1 MKDKIKESSLKRL
14 FRFVIAHWP
23 YLVLS
28 TIAAFFFVIFNSASI
43 WITATMIN
51 NILVDFNDMIIE
63 NQRLLSLNDLSMN
76 DRLKLFSN
84 NLLLKETAIK
94 TVSSVCI
101 ALIVVFSA
109 KNISLYIKN
118 ITLSIVQYRLIRD
131 LRNKLYSH
139 LHYLSLSYFNKN
151 KSGELTAVL
160 VNDIDNMRSSLSI
173 MFQKLFVEP
182 INILILMSLLFI
194 VSSKL
199 ALIALLII
207 PVSGFII
214 FGISHSIRRRSRRS
228 QAQLAG
234 MTSMIAETISSMR
247 IVKAFATK
255 SFEINRFAKETQ
267 KYYRLMIRRDRLR
280 FVSSPVSETF
290 GASIA
295 ALLLYVGARD
305 VLVVESINSEDFLRF
320 ILLLFSLF
328 QPLRSLT
335 NVINELQ
342 NGLASADRVFNIMDI
357 ESDIKDSKNAVKI
370 NDLKEKLMF
379 KNVSFSYSNKSENV
393 LNDIN
398 FSINKGEIIAL
409 VGPSGAGKSTLVDLI
424 PRFYDTLNGAILIDN
439 QNIKEIEINSLRSLM
454 GIVTQET
461 LLFDDTVKANISYG
475 SDNIPDSEV
484 IDAAKAANAH
494 EFILKLPDAYD
505 TIIGERGVSLSGGQK
520 QRIAIARAIVKN
532 PPILILDEA
541 TSSLD
546 SESESNVQEA
556 IESLMNK
563 RTVIVIAHRLSTVKN
578 ANKILVLDRGKIVQ
592 KGNHEDLIN
601 DEGIYKQLHKMQFR
615 T

>member
-1 MKDKIKESSLKRL
+1 MQESSLKRL
-14 FRFVIAHWP
+14 FKFVLVHWP
-23 YLVLS
+23 FLLLS
-28 TIAAFFFVIFNSASI
+28 TCAAFFFVVFNSASI

-51 NILVDFNDMIIE
+51 NILIDFNEMLIE
-63 NQRLLSLNDLSMN
+63 NQKLLSLNELTMN

-84 NLLLKETAIK
+84 SLLLKDTAIS
-94 TVSSVCI
+94 TVSSVCV

-109 KNISLYIKN
+109 KNIFLYIKN
-118 ITLSIVQYRLIRD
+118 ITLSVVQYKLIRD

-139 LHYLSLSYFNKN
+139 FHYLSLSYFNKN

-160 VNDIDNMRSSLSI
+160 VNDIDNMRNSLSI

-182 INILILMSLLFI
+182 INIIILMSLLFI

-199 ALIALLII
+199 AFIALLII
-207 PVSGFII
+207 PISGVII
-214 FGISHSIRRRSRRS
+214 FGISHSIRRRSKRS

-234 MTSMIAETISSMR
+234 MTSMIAETIGSMR

-255 SFEINRFAKETQ
+255 GFEINRFAKETQ
-267 KYYRLMIRRDRLR
+267 KYYKLMLRRDRLR

-290 GASIA
+290 GATIA
-295 ALLLYVGARD
+295 ALLLWVGARD
-305 VLVVESINSEDFLRF
+305 VLVVQSISSEDFLRF

-328 QPLRSLT
+328 QPLKNLT
-335 NVINELQ
+335 NVVNELQ
-342 NGLASADRVFNIMDI
+342 NGLASADRVFAIMDI
-357 ESDIKDSKNAVKI
+357 KSDIQDSADARNVKDLNSNI
-370 NDLKEKLMF
+370 SFN
-379 KNVSFSYSNKSENV
+379 NVSFSYGKEHEKV
-393 LNDIN
+393 LDKISFNID
-398 FSINKGEIIAL
+398 KGEIIAL

-424 PRFYDTLNGAILIDN
+424 PRFYDTLGGSITIDGTD
-439 QNIKEIEINSLRSLM
+439 IREIQIGSLRSMM

-461 LLFDDTVKANISYG
+461 FLFDDSIKANIAYG
-475 SDNIPDSEV
+475 VNNLSDKEIEE
-484 IDAAKAANAH
+484 AAKAANAH
-494 EFILKLPDAYD
+494 DFIAKLADGYD

-546 SESESNVQEA
+546 SESEKHVQSA
-556 IESLMNK
+556 IENLMNH
-563 RTVIVIAHRLSTVKN
+563 RTVFVIAHRLSTVHN
-578 ANKILVLDRGKIVQ
+578 ASKILVLDKGKIVQ
-592 KGNHEDLIN
+592 EGKHEELVNTDGL
-601 DEGIYKQLHKMQFR
+601 YKQLHKMQFQ

>member
-1 MKDKIKESSLKRL
+1 MKESSLKRL
-14 FRFVIAHWP
+14 FRFVLAHWP
-23 YLVLS
+23 FLFLS
-28 TIAAFFFVIFNSASI
+28 TLAAFFFVIFNSASI
-43 WITATMIN
+43 LITATMIN
-51 NILVDFNDMIIE
+51 NILIDFNEMLVE
-63 NQRLLSLNDLSMN
+63 NQRLSSLSELTMN

-84 NLLLKETAIK
+84 SLLLKDTAIS
-94 TVSSVCI
+94 TVSAVCV

-139 LHYLSLSYFNKN
+139 FHYLSLSYFNKN

-160 VNDIDNMRSSLSI
+160 VNDIDNMRNSLSI

-182 INILILMSLLFI
+182 INIIILMSLLFI
-194 VSSKL
+194 VSTKL

-207 PVSGFII
+207 PVSGIII
-214 FGISHSIRRRSRRS
+214 FGISHSIRRRSARS

-234 MTSMIAETISSMR
+234 MTSMIAETIGSMR

-255 SFEINRFAKETQ
+255 GFEINRFAKETQ
-267 KYYRLMIRRDRLR
+267 KYYKLMLRRDRLR

-290 GASIA
+290 GATIA
-295 ALLLYVGARD
+295 ALLLWVGARD
-305 VLVVESINSEDFLRF
+305 VLVIESISSEDFLRF

-328 QPLRSLT
+328 QPLKNLT
-335 NVINELQ
+335 NVVNELQ
-342 NGLASADRVFNIMDI
+342 NGLASADRVFAIMDI
-357 ESDIKDSKNAVKI
+357 KSDIQDVDHATEV
-370 NDLKEKLMF
+370 NDLKNSLSF
-379 KNVSFSYSNKSENV
+379 NNVSFSYGDEKDKV
-393 LNDIN
+393 LNNIN
-398 FSINKGEIIAL
+398 FQIKKGEILAL

-424 PRFYDTLNGAILIDN
+424 PRFYDTLSGSIKIDGKD
-439 QNIKEIEINSLRSLM
+439 IKELKINSLRSLM

-461 LLFDDTVKANISYG
+461 FLFDDSVKANIAYG
-475 SDNIPDSEV
+475 VENISDDKIK
-484 IDAAKAANAH
+484 DAAIAANAH
-494 EFILKLPDAYD
+494 EFIKELPDGYN

-546 SESESNVQEA
+546 SESEKHVQSA
-556 IESLMNK
+556 IENLMSE
-563 RTVIVIAHRLSTVKN
+563 RTVFVIAHRLSTVHN
-578 ANKILVLDRGKIVQ
+578 ANKILVLENGQIVQ
-592 KGNHEDLIN
+592 EGKH
-601 DEGIYKQLHKMQFR
+601 DELVNIDGLYKQLHKMQFR

>member
-1 MKDKIKESSLKRL
+1 MKESSLKRL
-14 FRFVIAHWP
+14 FNFVLAHWP
-23 YLVLS
+23 FLLLS
-28 TIAAFFFVIFNSASI
+28 TIAAFFFVVFNSASI

-51 NILVDFNDMIIE
+51 NILIDFNEMIIE
-63 NQRLLSLNDLSMN
+63 NERLKSLNDLTMN

-84 NLLLKETAIK
+84 GLLLKDTAIN
-94 TVSSVCI
+94 TVSSVCV

-139 LHYLSLSYFNKN
+139 FHYLSLSYFNKN

-160 VNDIDNMRSSLSI
+160 VNDIDNMRNSLSI

-194 VSSKL
+194 VSPKL
-199 ALIALLII
+199 ASIALLII
-207 PVSGFII
+207 PISSVII
-214 FGISHSIRRRSRRS
+214 FGISHSIRRRSKRS

-234 MTSMIAETISSMR
+234 MTSMIAETIGSMR

-255 SFEINRFAKETQ
+255 SFEIKRFARETQ
-267 KYYRLMIRRDRLR
+267 KYYQLMLRRDRLR

-290 GASIA
+290 GATIA
-295 ALLLYVGARD
+295 ALLLWVGARD
-305 VLVVESINSEDFLRF
+305 VLVTQSISSEDFLRF

-328 QPLRSLT
+328 QPLKNLT
-335 NVINELQ
+335 NVVNELQ
-342 NGLASADRVFNIMDI
+342 NGLASADRVFAIMDI
-357 ESDIKDSKNAVKI
+357 DSDIKDTNNAVEI
-370 NDLKEKLMF
+370 VDLKESLSF
-379 KNVSFSYSNKSENV
+379 NQVSFSYGEKNDKV
-393 LNDIN
+393 LNNIN
-398 FSINKGEIIAL
+398 FKINKGEIIAL

-424 PRFYDTLNGAILIDN
+424 PRFYDTLDGSIKIDN
-439 QNIKEIEINSLRSLM
+439 KNIKELKISSLRSLM

-461 LLFDDTVKANISYG
+461 FLFDDSVKANIAYG
-475 SDNIPDSEV
+475 LENISDNQIQE
-484 IDAAKAANAH
+484 AAKAANADN
-494 EFILKLPDAYD
+494 FIKELPDGYN

-546 SESESNVQEA
+546 SESEKHVQSA
-556 IESLMNK
+556 IENLMNK
-563 RTVIVIAHRLSTVKN
+563 RTVIVIAHRLSTVHN
-578 ANKILVLDRGKIVQ
+578 ADKILVLEKGQIVQ
-592 KGNHEDLIN
+592 EGKHEDLVN
-601 DEGIYKQLHKMQFR
+601 SEGLYKQLHKMQFR

>member
-1 MKDKIKESSLKRL
+1 MKESSLKRL
-14 FRFVIAHWP
+14 FKFVLAHWP
-23 YLVLS
+23 FLLLS
-28 TIAAFFFVIFNSASI
+28 TLAAFLFVIFNSASI

-51 NILVDFNDMIIE
+51 NILIDFNEMLVE
-63 NQRLLSLNDLSMN
+63 NQRLSSLSELTMN

-84 NLLLKETAIK
+84 SLLLKDTAIS
-94 TVSSVCI
+94 TVSAVCV
-101 ALIVVFSA
+101 ALIAVFSA

-139 LHYLSLSYFNKN
+139 FHYLSLSYFNKN

-160 VNDIDNMRSSLSI
+160 VNDIDNMRNSLSI

-182 INILILMSLLFI
+182 INIIILMSLLFI
-194 VSSKL
+194 VSTKL

-207 PVSGFII
+207 PVSGIII
-214 FGISHSIRRRSRRS
+214 FGISHSIRRRSARS

-234 MTSMIAETISSMR
+234 MTSMIAETIGSMR

-255 SFEINRFAKETQ
+255 AFEINRFAKETQ
-267 KYYRLMIRRDRLR
+267 KYYKLMLRRDRLR

-290 GASIA
+290 GATIA
-295 ALLLYVGARD
+295 ALLLWVGARD
-305 VLVVESINSEDFLRF
+305 VLVIESISSEDFLRF

-328 QPLRSLT
+328 QPLKNLT
-335 NVINELQ
+335 NVVNELQ
-342 NGLASADRVFNIMDI
+342 NGLASADRVFAIMDI
-357 ESDIKDSKNAVKI
+357 KSDIQDVDNAVEV
-370 NDLKEKLMF
+370 NDLKNTLSF
-379 KNVSFSYSNKSENV
+379 DNVSFSYGDEKDKV
-393 LNDIN
+393 LNNIN
-398 FSINKGEIIAL
+398 FQINKGEILAL

-424 PRFYDTLNGAILIDN
+424 PRFYDTLSGSIKIDGKD
-439 QNIKEIEINSLRSLM
+439 IKELKINSLRSLM

-461 LLFDDTVKANISYG
+461 FLFDDSVKANIAYG
-475 SDNIPDSEV
+475 VENISDDKIK
-484 IDAAKAANAH
+484 DAAIAANAH
-494 EFILKLPDAYD
+494 EFIKELPDGYN

-546 SESESNVQEA
+546 SESEKHVQSA
-556 IESLMNK
+556 IENLMSE
-563 RTVIVIAHRLSTVKN
+563 RTVFVIAHRLSTVHN
-578 ANKILVLDRGKIVQ
+578 ANKILVLENGQIVQ
-592 KGNHEDLIN
+592 EGKH
-601 DEGIYKQLHKMQFR
+601 DELVNIDGLYKQLHKMQFR

>member
-1 MKDKIKESSLKRL
+1 MKESSLKRL
-14 FRFVIAHWP
+14 FKFVLAHWP
-23 YLVLS
+23 FLLLS
-28 TIAAFFFVIFNSASI
+28 TLAAFFFVIFNSASI

-51 NILVDFNDMIIE
+51 NILIDFNEMLVE
-63 NQRLLSLNDLSMN
+63 NQRLLSLSELTMN

-84 NLLLKETAIK
+84 SLLLKDTAIS
-94 TVSSVCI
+94 TVSSVCV

-118 ITLSIVQYRLIRD
+118 VTLSIVQYRLIRD

-139 LHYLSLSYFNKN
+139 FHYLSLSYFNKN

-160 VNDIDNMRSSLSI
+160 VNDIDNMRNSLSI

-182 INILILMSLLFI
+182 INIIILMSLLFI
-194 VSSKL
+194 VSTKL

-207 PVSGFII
+207 PVSGIII
-214 FGISHSIRRRSRRS
+214 FGISHSIRRRSARS

-234 MTSMIAETISSMR
+234 MTSMIAETIGSMR

-255 SFEINRFAKETQ
+255 GFEINRFAKETQ
-267 KYYRLMIRRDRLR
+267 KYYKLMLRRDRLR

-290 GASIA
+290 GATIA
-295 ALLLYVGARD
+295 ALLLWVGARD
-305 VLVVESINSEDFLRF
+305 VLVIESISSEDFLRF

-328 QPLRSLT
+328 QPLKNLT
-335 NVINELQ
+335 NVVNELQ
-342 NGLASADRVFNIMDI
+342 NGLASADRVFSIMDI
-357 ESDIKDSKNAVKI
+357 KSDIQDMDNAAEV
-370 NDLKEKLMF
+370 NDLNKSLSF
-379 KNVSFSYSNKSENV
+379 NDVSFSYGDEKDKVLSN
-393 LNDIN
+393 IN
-398 FSINKGEIIAL
+398 FQINKGEILAL

-424 PRFYDTLNGAILIDN
+424 PRFYDTLGGSIKIDGKD
-439 QNIKEIEINSLRSLM
+439 IKELKINSLRSLM

-461 LLFDDTVKANISYG
+461 FLFDDSVKANIAYG
-475 SDNIPDSEV
+475 VENISDDKIK
-484 IDAAKAANAH
+484 DAAIAANAH
-494 EFILKLPDAYD
+494 EFIKDLPDGYN

-546 SESESNVQEA
+546 SESEKHVQSA
-556 IESLMNK
+556 IENLMSE
-563 RTVIVIAHRLSTVKN
+563 RTVFVIAHRLSTVHN
-578 ANKILVLDRGKIVQ
+578 ANKILVLENGKIVQ
-592 KGNHEDLIN
+592 EGKH
-601 DEGIYKQLHKMQFR
+601 DELVNIDGLYKQLHKMQFR

>member
-1 MKDKIKESSLKRL
+1 MKESSLKRL
-14 FRFVIAHWP
+14 FRFVLAHWP
-23 YLVLS
+23 FLLLS
-28 TIAAFFFVIFNSASI
+28 TLAAFFFVIFNSASI

-51 NILVDFNDMIIE
+51 NILIDFNEMLVE
-63 NQRLLSLNDLSMN
+63 NQRLASLSELTMN

-84 NLLLKETAIK
+84 SLLLKDTAIS
-94 TVSSVCI
+94 TVSAVCV

-139 LHYLSLSYFNKN
+139 FHYLSLSYFNKN

-160 VNDIDNMRSSLSI
+160 VNDIDNMRNSLSI

-182 INILILMSLLFI
+182 INIIILMSLLFI
-194 VSSKL
+194 VSTKL

-207 PVSGFII
+207 PVSGIII
-214 FGISHSIRRRSRRS
+214 FGISHSIRRRSARS

-234 MTSMIAETISSMR
+234 MTSMIAETIGSMR

-255 SFEINRFAKETQ
+255 GFEINRFAKETQ
-267 KYYRLMIRRDRLR
+267 KYYKLMLRRDRLR

-290 GASIA
+290 GATIA
-295 ALLLYVGARD
+295 ALLFWVGARD
-305 VLVVESINSEDFLRF
+305 VLVIESISSEDFLRF

-328 QPLRSLT
+328 QPLKNLT
-335 NVINELQ
+335 NVVNELQ
-342 NGLASADRVFNIMDI
+342 NGLASADRVFAIMDI
-357 ESDIKDSKNAVKI
+357 KSDIQDVDNAVEV
-370 NDLKEKLMF
+370 NDLKNTLSF
-379 KNVSFSYSNKSENV
+379 DNVSFSYGDEKDKV
-393 LNDIN
+393 LNNIN
-398 FSINKGEIIAL
+398 FQINKGEILAL

-424 PRFYDTLNGAILIDN
+424 PRFYDTLSGSIKIDGKD
-439 QNIKEIEINSLRSLM
+439 IKELKINSLRSLM

-461 LLFDDTVKANISYG
+461 FLFDDSVKANIAYG
-475 SDNIPDSEV
+475 VENISDDEIK
-484 IDAAKAANAH
+484 DAAIAANAH
-494 EFILKLPDAYD
+494 EFIKELPDGYN

-546 SESESNVQEA
+546 SESEKHVQSA
-556 IESLMNK
+556 IENLMSE
-563 RTVIVIAHRLSTVKN
+563 RTVFVIAHRLSTVHN
-578 ANKILVLDRGKIVQ
+578 ANKILVLENGQIVQ
-592 KGNHEDLIN
+592 EGKH
-601 DEGIYKQLHKMQFR
+601 DELVNIDGLYKQLHKMQFR

>member
-1 MKDKIKESSLKRL
+1 MKESSLKRL
-14 FRFVIAHWP
+14 FRFVLAHWP
-23 YLVLS
+23 FLLLS
-28 TIAAFFFVIFNSASI
+28 TLAAFFFVIFNSASI

-51 NILVDFNDMIIE
+51 NILIDFNEMLVE
-63 NQRLLSLNDLSMN
+63 NQRLVSLSELTMN

-84 NLLLKETAIK
+84 SLLLRDTAIS
-94 TVSSVCI
+94 TVSAVCV

-139 LHYLSLSYFNKN
+139 FHYLSLSYFNKN

-160 VNDIDNMRSSLSI
+160 VNDIDNMRNSLSI

-182 INILILMSLLFI
+182 INIIILMSLLFI
-194 VSSKL
+194 VSTKL

-207 PVSGFII
+207 PVSGIII
-214 FGISHSIRRRSRRS
+214 FGISHSIRRRSARS

-234 MTSMIAETISSMR
+234 MTSMIAETIGSMR

-255 SFEINRFAKETQ
+255 GFEINRFAKETQ
-267 KYYRLMIRRDRLR
+267 KYYKLMIRRDRLR

-290 GASIA
+290 GATIA
-295 ALLLYVGARD
+295 ALLLWVGARD
-305 VLVVESINSEDFLRF
+305 VLVIESISSEDFLRF

-328 QPLRSLT
+328 QPLKNLT
-335 NVINELQ
+335 NVVNELQ
-342 NGLASADRVFNIMDI
+342 NGLASADRVFAIMDI
-357 ESDIKDSKNAVKI
+357 KSDIQDVDNAIKVKDLNSSLSF
-370 NDLKEKLMF
+370 ND
-379 KNVSFSYSNKSENV
+379 VSFAYGNKDEKV
-393 LNDIN
+393 LNNIN
-398 FSINKGEIIAL
+398 FKINKGEIFAL

-424 PRFYDTLNGAILIDN
+424 PRFYDTLSGSIKIDGKD
-439 QNIKEIEINSLRSLM
+439 IKDLELKSLRSLM

-461 LLFDDTVKANISYG
+461 FLFDDTVKANISYG
-475 SDNIPDSEV
+475 VENISDDEIK
-484 IDAAKAANAH
+484 DASKAANAH
-494 EFILKLPDAYD
+494 EFIKKLPDGYN

-546 SESESNVQEA
+546 SESEKHVQSA
-556 IESLMNK
+556 IENLMSE
-563 RTVIVIAHRLSTVKN
+563 RTVFVIAHRLSTVHN
-578 ANKILVLDRGKIVQ
+578 ANKILVLENGQIVQ
-592 KGNHEDLIN
+592 EGKHDDLIN
-601 DEGIYKQLHKMQFR
+601 VDGLYKQLHKMQFQ

>member
-1 MKDKIKESSLKRL
+1 MKESSLKRL
-14 FRFVIAHWP
+14 FKFVLAHWP
-23 YLVLS
+23 FLLLS
-28 TIAAFFFVIFNSASI
+28 TLAAFFFVIFNSASI

-51 NILVDFNDMIIE
+51 NILIDFNEMLVE
-63 NQRLLSLNDLSMN
+63 NQRLASLSELTMN

-84 NLLLKETAIK
+84 SLLLKDTAIS
-94 TVSSVCI
+94 TVSAVCV

-139 LHYLSLSYFNKN
+139 FHYLSLSYFNKN

-160 VNDIDNMRSSLSI
+160 VNDIDNMRNSLSI

-182 INILILMSLLFI
+182 INIIILMSLLFI
-194 VSSKL
+194 VSTKL

-207 PVSGFII
+207 PVSGIII
-214 FGISHSIRRRSRRS
+214 FGISHSIRRRSARS

-234 MTSMIAETISSMR
+234 MTSIIAETIGSMR

-255 SFEINRFAKETQ
+255 GFEINRFAKETQ
-267 KYYRLMIRRDRLR
+267 KYYKLMIRRDRLR

-290 GASIA
+290 GATIA
-295 ALLLYVGARD
+295 ALLLWVGARD
-305 VLVVESINSEDFLRF
+305 VLVIESISSEDFLRF

-328 QPLRSLT
+328 QPLKNLT
-335 NVINELQ
+335 NVVNELQ
-342 NGLASADRVFNIMDI
+342 NGLASADRVFAIMDI
-357 ESDIKDSKNAVKI
+357 KSDIQDVDNAVKVK
-370 NDLKEKLMF
+370 DLNSSLSF
-379 KNVSFSYSNKSENV
+379 NNVSFSYGNEDKKVLSNISFK
-393 LNDIN
+393 
-398 FSINKGEIIAL
+398 INKGEIFAL

-424 PRFYDTLNGAILIDN
+424 PRFYDTLSGSIKIDGKD
-439 QNIKEIEINSLRSLM
+439 IKELELKSLRSLM

-461 LLFDDTVKANISYG
+461 FLFDDTVKANIAYG
-475 SDNIPDSEV
+475 VENISDDEIK
-484 IDAAKAANAH
+484 DAAKAANAH
-494 EFILKLPDAYD
+494 EFIQKLPDGYN

-546 SESESNVQEA
+546 SESEKHVQSA
-556 IESLMNK
+556 IENLMSE
-563 RTVIVIAHRLSTVKN
+563 RTVFVIAHRLSTVHN
-578 ANKILVLDRGKIVQ
+578 ANKILVLENGQIVQ
-592 KGNHEDLIN
+592 EGKHDDLIN
-601 DEGIYKQLHKMQFR
+601 VDGLYKQLHKMQFQ

>member
-1 MKDKIKESSLKRL
+1 MKESSLKRL
-14 FRFVIAHWP
+14 FKFVLAHWP
-23 YLVLS
+23 FLLLS
-28 TIAAFFFVIFNSASI
+28 TLAAFFFVIFNSASI

-51 NILVDFNDMIIE
+51 NILIDFNEMLVE
-63 NQRLLSLNDLSMN
+63 NQRLSNLSELSMN

-84 NLLLKETAIK
+84 NLLLKDTAIS
-94 TVSSVCI
+94 TVSAVCV

-139 LHYLSLSYFNKN
+139 FHYLSLSYFNKN

-160 VNDIDNMRSSLSI
+160 VNDIDNMRNSLSI

-194 VSSKL
+194 VSAKL

-207 PVSGFII
+207 PVSGIII
-214 FGISHSIRRRSRRS
+214 FGISHSIRRRSARS

-234 MTSMIAETISSMR
+234 MTSMIAETIGSMR
-247 IVKAFATK
+247 IVKAFANK
-255 SFEINRFAKETQ
+255 GFEINRFAKETH
-267 KYYRLMIRRDRLR
+267 KYYKLMLRRDRLR

-290 GASIA
+290 GATIA
-295 ALLLYVGARD
+295 ALLLWVGARD
-305 VLVVESINSEDFLRF
+305 VLVIESISSEDFLRF

-328 QPLRSLT
+328 QPLKNLT
-335 NVINELQ
+335 NVVNELQ
-342 NGLASADRVFNIMDI
+342 NGLASADRVFAIMDI
-357 ESDIKDSKNAVKI
+357 KSDIQDSNNAIEIKDLENS
-370 NDLKEKLMF
+370 LSF
-379 KNVSFSYSNKSENV
+379 KDVSFSYSDKNNKV
-393 LNDIN
+393 LNNIN
-398 FSINKGEIIAL
+398 FKINKGEIIAL

-424 PRFYDTLNGAILIDN
+424 PRFYDTLSGAVTIDGKD
-439 QNIKEIEINSLRSLM
+439 IKELKINSLRSLM

-461 LLFDDTVKANISYG
+461 FLFDDSVKANIAYG
-475 SDNIPDSEV
+475 VENISDERV
-484 IDAAKAANAH
+484 KDAAKAANAH
-494 EFILKLPDAYD
+494 EFIQNLPEGYD

-546 SESESNVQEA
+546 SESEKHVQSA
-556 IESLMNK
+556 IENLMNE
-563 RTVIVIAHRLSTVKN
+563 RTVFVIAHRLSTVHN
-578 ANKILVLDRGKIVQ
+578 ANKILVLEKGQIVQ
-592 KGNHEDLIN
+592 EGKH
-601 DEGIYKQLHKMQFR
+601 DELVNIDGLYKQLHKMQFR

>member
-1 MKDKIKESSLKRL
+1 MQESSLKRL
-14 FRFVIAHWP
+14 FKFVLVHWP
-23 YLVLS
+23 FLLLS
-28 TIAAFFFVIFNSASI
+28 TCAAFFFVVFNSASI

-51 NILVDFNDMIIE
+51 NILIDFNEMLIE
-63 NQRLLSLNDLSMN
+63 NQKLLSLNELTMN

-84 NLLLKETAIK
+84 SLLLKDTAIS
-94 TVSSVCI
+94 TVSSVCV

-109 KNISLYIKN
+109 KNIFLYIKN
-118 ITLSIVQYRLIRD
+118 ITLSVVQYKLIRD

-139 LHYLSLSYFNKN
+139 FHYLSLSYFNKN

-160 VNDIDNMRSSLSI
+160 VNDIDNMRNSLSI

-182 INILILMSLLFI
+182 INIIILMSLLFI

-199 ALIALLII
+199 AFIALLII
-207 PVSGFII
+207 PISGVII
-214 FGISHSIRRRSRRS
+214 FGISHSIRRRSKRS

-234 MTSMIAETISSMR
+234 MTSMIAETIGSMR

-255 SFEINRFAKETQ
+255 GFEINRFAKETQ
-267 KYYRLMIRRDRLR
+267 KYYKLMLRRDRLR

-290 GASIA
+290 GATIA
-295 ALLLYVGARD
+295 ALLLWVGARD
-305 VLVVESINSEDFLRF
+305 VLVVQSISSEDFLRF

-328 QPLRSLT
+328 QPLKNLT
-335 NVINELQ
+335 NVVNELQ
-342 NGLASADRVFNIMDI
+342 NGLASADRVFAIMDI
-357 ESDIKDSKNAVKI
+357 KSDIQDSTDARNVKDLNSNI
-370 NDLKEKLMF
+370 SFN
-379 KNVSFSYSNKSENV
+379 NVSFSYGKEHEKV
-393 LNDIN
+393 LDNISFNID
-398 FSINKGEIIAL
+398 KGEIIAL

-424 PRFYDTLNGAILIDN
+424 PRFYDTLGGSITIDGTD
-439 QNIKEIEINSLRSLM
+439 IREIQIGSLRSMM

-461 LLFDDTVKANISYG
+461 FLFDDSIKANIAYG
-475 SDNIPDSEV
+475 VNNLSDKEIEE
-484 IDAAKAANAH
+484 AAKAANAH
-494 EFILKLPDAYD
+494 DFIVKLADGYD

-546 SESESNVQEA
+546 SESEKHVQSA
-556 IESLMNK
+556 IENLMNH
-563 RTVIVIAHRLSTVKN
+563 RTVFVIAHRLSTVHN
-578 ANKILVLDRGKIVQ
+578 ASKILVLDKGKIVQ
-592 KGNHEDLIN
+592 EGKHEELVNTDGL
-601 DEGIYKQLHKMQFR
+601 YKQLHKMQFQ

>member
-1 MKDKIKESSLKRL
+1 MKESSLKRL
-14 FRFVIAHWP
+14 FRFVLAHWP
-23 YLVLS
+23 FLLLS
-28 TIAAFFFVIFNSASI
+28 TLAAFFFVIFNSASI

-51 NILVDFNDMIIE
+51 NILIDFNEMLVE
-63 NQRLLSLNDLSMN
+63 NQRLASLSELTMN

-84 NLLLKETAIK
+84 SLLLRDTAIS
-94 TVSSVCI
+94 TVSAVCV

-139 LHYLSLSYFNKN
+139 FHYLSLSYFNKN

-160 VNDIDNMRSSLSI
+160 VNDIDNMRNSLSI

-182 INILILMSLLFI
+182 INIIFLMSLLFI
-194 VSSKL
+194 VSTKL

-207 PVSGFII
+207 PVSGIII
-214 FGISHSIRRRSRRS
+214 FGISHSIRRRSARS

-234 MTSMIAETISSMR
+234 MTSMIAETIGSMR

-255 SFEINRFAKETQ
+255 GFEINRFAKETQ
-267 KYYRLMIRRDRLR
+267 KYYKLMIRRDRLR

-290 GASIA
+290 GATIA
-295 ALLLYVGARD
+295 ALLLWVGARD
-305 VLVVESINSEDFLRF
+305 VLVIESISSEDFLRF
-320 ILLLFSLF
+320 ILILFSLF
-328 QPLRSLT
+328 QPLKNLT
-335 NVINELQ
+335 NVVNELQ
-342 NGLASADRVFNIMDI
+342 NGLASADRVFAIMDI
-357 ESDIKDSKNAVKI
+357 KSDIQDVDNAFKVKDLNSSLSF
-370 NDLKEKLMF
+370 ND
-379 KNVSFSYSNKSENV
+379 VSFTYGNKDEKV
-393 LNDIN
+393 LNNIN
-398 FSINKGEIIAL
+398 FKINKGEIFAL

-424 PRFYDTLNGAILIDN
+424 PRFYDTLSGSIKIDGKD
-439 QNIKEIEINSLRSLM
+439 IKDLELKSLRSLM

-461 LLFDDTVKANISYG
+461 FLFDDTVKANISYG
-475 SDNIPDSEV
+475 VENISDDEIK
-484 IDAAKAANAH
+484 DASKAANAH
-494 EFILKLPDAYD
+494 EFIKKLPDGYN

-546 SESESNVQEA
+546 SESEKHVQSA
-556 IESLMNK
+556 IENLMSE
-563 RTVIVIAHRLSTVKN
+563 RTVFVIAHRLSTVHN
-578 ANKILVLDRGKIVQ
+578 ANKILVLENGQIVQ
-592 KGNHEDLIN
+592 EGKHDDLIN
-601 DEGIYKQLHKMQFR
+601 VDGLYKQLHKMQFQ

>member
-1 MKDKIKESSLKRL
+1 MKESSLKRL
-14 FRFVIAHWP
+14 FRFVLAHWP
-23 YLVLS
+23 FLLLS
-28 TIAAFFFVIFNSASI
+28 TLAAFFFVIFNSASI

-51 NILVDFNDMIIE
+51 NILIDFNEMLVE
-63 NQRLLSLNDLSMN
+63 NQRLASLSELTMN

-84 NLLLKETAIK
+84 SLLLRDTAIS
-94 TVSSVCI
+94 TVSAVCV

-139 LHYLSLSYFNKN
+139 FHYLSLSYFNKN

-160 VNDIDNMRSSLSI
+160 VNDIDNMRNSLSI

-182 INILILMSLLFI
+182 INIIILMSLLFI
-194 VSSKL
+194 VSTKL

-207 PVSGFII
+207 PVSGIII
-214 FGISHSIRRRSRRS
+214 FGISHSIRRRSARS

-234 MTSMIAETISSMR
+234 MTSMIAETIGSMR

-255 SFEINRFAKETQ
+255 GFEINRFAKETQ
-267 KYYRLMIRRDRLR
+267 KYYKLMIRRDRLR

-290 GASIA
+290 GATIA
-295 ALLLYVGARD
+295 ALLLWVGARD
-305 VLVVESINSEDFLRF
+305 VLVIESISSEDFLRF

-328 QPLRSLT
+328 QPLKNLT
-335 NVINELQ
+335 NVVNELQ
-342 NGLASADRVFNIMDI
+342 NGLASADRVFAIMDI
-357 ESDIKDSKNAVKI
+357 KSDIQDVDNAFKVKDLNSSLSF
-370 NDLKEKLMF
+370 ND
-379 KNVSFSYSNKSENV
+379 VSFTYGNKDEKV
-393 LNDIN
+393 LNNIN
-398 FSINKGEIIAL
+398 FKINKGEIFAL

-424 PRFYDTLNGAILIDN
+424 PRFYDTLSGSIKIDGK
-439 QNIKEIEINSLRSLM
+439 NIKELELKSLRSLM

-461 LLFDDTVKANISYG
+461 FLFDDTVKANISYG
-475 SDNIPDSEV
+475 VENISDDEIK
-484 IDAAKAANAH
+484 DASKASNAH
-494 EFILKLPDAYD
+494 EFIKKLPDGYN

-546 SESESNVQEA
+546 SESEKHVQSA
-556 IESLMNK
+556 IENLMSE
-563 RTVIVIAHRLSTVKN
+563 RTVFVIAHRLSTVHN
-578 ANKILVLDRGKIVQ
+578 ANKILVLENGQIVQ
-592 KGNHEDLIN
+592 EGKHDDLIN
-601 DEGIYKQLHKMQFR
+601 VDGLYKQLHKMQFQ

>member
-1 MKDKIKESSLKRL
+1 MKESSLKRL
-14 FRFVIAHWP
+14 FRFVLAHWP
-23 YLVLS
+23 FLLLS
-28 TIAAFFFVIFNSASI
+28 TLAAFFFVIFNSASI

-51 NILVDFNDMIIE
+51 NILIDFNEMLVE
-63 NQRLLSLNDLSMN
+63 NQRLASLSELTMN

-84 NLLLKETAIK
+84 SLLLRDTAIS
-94 TVSSVCI
+94 TVSAVCV

-139 LHYLSLSYFNKN
+139 FHYLSLSYFNKN

-160 VNDIDNMRSSLSI
+160 VNDIDNMRNSLSI

-182 INILILMSLLFI
+182 INIIILMSLLFI
-194 VSSKL
+194 VSTKL

-207 PVSGFII
+207 PVSGIII
-214 FGISHSIRRRSRRS
+214 FGISHSIRRRSARS

-234 MTSMIAETISSMR
+234 MTSMIAETIGSMR

-255 SFEINRFAKETQ
+255 GFEINRFAKETQ
-267 KYYRLMIRRDRLR
+267 KYYKLMIRRDRLR

-290 GASIA
+290 GATIA
-295 ALLLYVGARD
+295 ALLLWVGARD
-305 VLVVESINSEDFLRF
+305 VLVIESISSEDFLRF

-328 QPLRSLT
+328 QPLKNLT
-335 NVINELQ
+335 NVVNELQ
-342 NGLASADRVFNIMDI
+342 NGLASADRVFAIMDI
-357 ESDIKDSKNAVKI
+357 KSDIQDVDNAFKVKDLNSSLSF
-370 NDLKEKLMF
+370 ND
-379 KNVSFSYSNKSENV
+379 VSFTYGNKDEKV
-393 LNDIN
+393 LNNIN
-398 FSINKGEIIAL
+398 FKINKGEIFAL

-424 PRFYDTLNGAILIDN
+424 PRFYDTLSGSIKIDGKD
-439 QNIKEIEINSLRSLM
+439 IKDLELKSLRSLM

-461 LLFDDTVKANISYG
+461 FLFDDTVKANISYG
-475 SDNIPDSEV
+475 VENISDDKIK
-484 IDAAKAANAH
+484 DAAKAANAH
-494 EFILKLPDAYD
+494 EFIQKLPDGYN

-546 SESESNVQEA
+546 SESEKHVQSA
-556 IESLMNK
+556 IENLMSE
-563 RTVIVIAHRLSTVKN
+563 RTVFVIAHRLSTVHN
-578 ANKILVLDRGKIVQ
+578 ANKILVLENGQIVQ
-592 KGNHEDLIN
+592 EGKHDDLIN
-601 DEGIYKQLHKMQFR
+601 VDGLYKQLHKMQFQ

>member
-1 MKDKIKESSLKRL
+1 MKESSLKRL
-14 FRFVIAHWP
+14 FRFVLAHWP
-23 YLVLS
+23 FLLLS
-28 TIAAFFFVIFNSASI
+28 TLAAFFFVIFNSASI

-51 NILVDFNDMIIE
+51 NILIDFNEMLVE
-63 NQRLLSLNDLSMN
+63 NQRLVSLSELTMN

-84 NLLLKETAIK
+84 SLLLRDTAIS
-94 TVSSVCI
+94 TVSAVCV

-139 LHYLSLSYFNKN
+139 FHYLSLSYFNKN

-160 VNDIDNMRSSLSI
+160 VNDIDNMRNSLSI

-182 INILILMSLLFI
+182 INIIILMSLLFI
-194 VSSKL
+194 VSTKL

-207 PVSGFII
+207 PVSGIII
-214 FGISHSIRRRSRRS
+214 FGISHSIRRRSARS

-234 MTSMIAETISSMR
+234 MTSMIAETIGSMR

-255 SFEINRFAKETQ
+255 GFEINRFAKETQ
-267 KYYRLMIRRDRLR
+267 KYYKLMIRRDRLR

-290 GASIA
+290 GATIA
-295 ALLLYVGARD
+295 ALLLWVGARD
-305 VLVVESINSEDFLRF
+305 VLVIESISSEDFLRF

-328 QPLRSLT
+328 QPLKNLT
-335 NVINELQ
+335 NVVNELQ
-342 NGLASADRVFNIMDI
+342 NGLASADRVFAIMDI
-357 ESDIKDSKNAVKI
+357 KSDIQDVDNAFKVKDLNSSLSF
-370 NDLKEKLMF
+370 ND
-379 KNVSFSYSNKSENV
+379 VSFTYGNKDEKV
-393 LNDIN
+393 LNNIN
-398 FSINKGEIIAL
+398 FKINKGEIFAL

-424 PRFYDTLNGAILIDN
+424 PRFYDTLSGSIKIDGKD
-439 QNIKEIEINSLRSLM
+439 IKDLELKSLRSIM

-461 LLFDDTVKANISYG
+461 FLFDDTVKANISYG
-475 SDNIPDSEV
+475 VENISDDEIK
-484 IDAAKAANAH
+484 DASKAANAH
-494 EFILKLPDAYD
+494 EFIRKLPDGYN

-546 SESESNVQEA
+546 SESEKHVQSA
-556 IESLMNK
+556 IENLMSE
-563 RTVIVIAHRLSTVKN
+563 RTVFVIAHRLSTVHN
-578 ANKILVLDRGKIVQ
+578 ANKILVLENGQIVQ
-592 KGNHEDLIN
+592 EGKHDDLIN
-601 DEGIYKQLHKMQFR
+601 VDGLYKQLHKMQFQ

>member
-1 MKDKIKESSLKRL
+1 MKASSLKRL
-14 FRFVIAHWP
+14 FRFVLAHWP
-23 YLVLS
+23 FLILS
-28 TIAAFFFVIFNSASI
+28 TLAAFIFVIFNSASI

-51 NILVDFNDMIIE
+51 NILIDFNEMLFE
-63 NQRLLSLNDLSMN
+63 NQRLSSLSELTMN

-84 NLLLKETAIK
+84 SLLLKDTAIS
-94 TVSSVCI
+94 TVSAVCV
-101 ALIVVFSA
+101 ALIVVFTA

-139 LHYLSLSYFNKN
+139 FHYLSLSYFNKN

-160 VNDIDNMRSSLSI
+160 VNDIDNMRNSLSI

-182 INILILMSLLFI
+182 INIIILMSLLFI
-194 VSSKL
+194 VSTKL

-207 PVSGFII
+207 PVSGIII
-214 FGISHSIRRRSRRS
+214 FGISHSIRRRSTRS

-234 MTSMIAETISSMR
+234 MTSMIAETIGSMR

-255 SFEINRFAKETQ
+255 GFEINRFAKETQ
-267 KYYRLMIRRDRLR
+267 KYYKLMLRRDRLR

-290 GASIA
+290 GATIA
-295 ALLLYVGARD
+295 ALLLWVGARD
-305 VLVVESINSEDFLRF
+305 VLVIESISSEDFLRF

-328 QPLRSLT
+328 QPLKNLT
-335 NVINELQ
+335 NVVNELQ
-342 NGLASADRVFNIMDI
+342 NGLASADRVFAIMDTK
-357 ESDIKDSKNAVKI
+357 SDIQDIDNAVEV
-370 NDLKEKLMF
+370 NDLKNTLSF
-379 KNVSFSYSNKSENV
+379 DNVSFSYGDDNKV
-393 LNDIN
+393 LNNIN
-398 FSINKGEIIAL
+398 FQINKGEILAL

-424 PRFYDTLNGAILIDN
+424 PRFYDTLSGSIKIDGKD
-439 QNIKEIEINSLRSLM
+439 IKEFKINSLRYLM

-461 LLFDDTVKANISYG
+461 FLFDDSVKANIAYG
-475 SDNIPDSEV
+475 VENISDDKIK
-484 IDAAKAANAH
+484 DAAIAANAH
-494 EFILKLPDAYD
+494 EFIKKLPDGYN

-546 SESESNVQEA
+546 SESEKHVQSA
-556 IESLMNK
+556 IENLMSE
-563 RTVIVIAHRLSTVKN
+563 RTVFVIAHRLSTVHN
-578 ANKILVLDRGKIVQ
+578 ANKILVLENGQIVQ
-592 KGNHEDLIN
+592 EGKH
-601 DEGIYKQLHKMQFR
+601 DELVNIEGLYKQLHKMQFR

>member
-1 MKDKIKESSLKRL
+1 MKESSLKRL
-14 FRFVIAHWP
+14 FKFVLAHWP
-23 YLVLS
+23 FLLLS
-28 TIAAFFFVIFNSASI
+28 TLAAFFFVIFNSASI

-51 NILVDFNDMIIE
+51 NILIDFNEMLVE
-63 NQRLLSLNDLSMN
+63 NQRLSNLSELSMN

-84 NLLLKETAIK
+84 NLLLKDSAIS
-94 TVSSVCI
+94 TVSAVCV

-139 LHYLSLSYFNKN
+139 FHYLSLSYFNKN

-160 VNDIDNMRSSLSI
+160 VNDIDNMRNSLSI

-194 VSSKL
+194 VSTKL

-207 PVSGFII
+207 PVSGIII
-214 FGISHSIRRRSRRS
+214 FGISHSIRRRSARS

-234 MTSMIAETISSMR
+234 ITSMIAETIGSMR
-247 IVKAFATK
+247 IVKAFANK
-255 SFEINRFAKETQ
+255 GFEINRFSKETQ
-267 KYYRLMIRRDRLR
+267 KYYKLMLRRDRLR

-290 GASIA
+290 GATIA
-295 ALLLYVGARD
+295 ALLLWVGARD
-305 VLVVESINSEDFLRF
+305 VLVIESISSEDFLRF

-328 QPLRSLT
+328 QPLKNLT
-335 NVINELQ
+335 NVVNELQ
-342 NGLASADRVFNIMDI
+342 NGLASADRVFAIMDI
-357 ESDIKDSKNAVKI
+357 KSDIQDSDNAIEIKDLESS
-370 NDLKEKLMF
+370 LSF
-379 KNVSFSYSNKSENV
+379 KDVSFSYGDKNKKV
-393 LNDIN
+393 LHNIN
-398 FSINKGEIIAL
+398 FKINKGEIIAL

-424 PRFYDTLNGAILIDN
+424 PRFYDTLSGAVKIDGKD
-439 QNIKEIEINSLRSLM
+439 IKELKINSLRSLM

-461 LLFDDTVKANISYG
+461 FLFDDSVKANIAYG
-475 SDNIPDSEV
+475 VENISDERVKN
-484 IDAAKAANAH
+484 AAKAANAH
-494 EFILKLPDAYD
+494 EFIQNLPEGYD

-546 SESESNVQEA
+546 SESEKHVQSA
-556 IESLMNK
+556 IENLMNE
-563 RTVIVIAHRLSTVKN
+563 RTVFVIAHRLSTVHN
-578 ANKILVLDRGKIVQ
+578 ANKILVLEKGEIVQ
-592 KGNHEDLIN
+592 EGKH
-601 DEGIYKQLHKMQFR
+601 DELVNSDGLYKQLHKMQFR

>member
-1 MKDKIKESSLKRL
+1 MKESSLKRL
-14 FRFVIAHWP
+14 FKFVLAHWP
-23 YLVLS
+23 FLLLS
-28 TIAAFFFVIFNSASI
+28 TLAAFFFVIFNSASI

-51 NILVDFNDMIIE
+51 NILIDFNEMLVE
-63 NQRLLSLNDLSMN
+63 NQRLSNLSELSMN

-84 NLLLKETAIK
+84 NLLLKDTAIS
-94 TVSSVCI
+94 TVSAVCV

-139 LHYLSLSYFNKN
+139 FHYLSLSYFNKN

-160 VNDIDNMRSSLSI
+160 VNDIDNMRNSLSI

-194 VSSKL
+194 VSTKL

-207 PVSGFII
+207 PVSGIII
-214 FGISHSIRRRSRRS
+214 FGISHSIRRRSARS

-234 MTSMIAETISSMR
+234 ITSMIAETIGSMR
-247 IVKAFATK
+247 IVKAFANK
-255 SFEINRFAKETQ
+255 GFEINRFAKETQ
-267 KYYRLMIRRDRLR
+267 KYYKLMLRRDRLR

-290 GASIA
+290 GATIA
-295 ALLLYVGARD
+295 ALLLWVGARD
-305 VLVVESINSEDFLRF
+305 VLVIESISSEDFLRF

-328 QPLRSLT
+328 QPLKNLT
-335 NVINELQ
+335 NVVNELQ
-342 NGLASADRVFNIMDI
+342 NGLASADRVFAIMDI
-357 ESDIKDSKNAVKI
+357 KSDIQDSDNAIEIKDLESS
-370 NDLKEKLMF
+370 LSF
-379 KNVSFSYSNKSENV
+379 KDVSFSYGDKNKKV
-393 LNDIN
+393 LHNIN
-398 FSINKGEIIAL
+398 FKINKGEIIAL

-424 PRFYDTLNGAILIDN
+424 PRFYDTLSGVVKIDGKD
-439 QNIKEIEINSLRSLM
+439 IKELKINSLRSLM

-461 LLFDDTVKANISYG
+461 FLFDDSVKANIAYG
-475 SDNIPDSEV
+475 VENISDERV
-484 IDAAKAANAH
+484 KDAAKAANAH
-494 EFILKLPDAYD
+494 EFIQNLPEGYD

-546 SESESNVQEA
+546 SESEKHVQSA
-556 IESLMNK
+556 IENLMNE
-563 RTVIVIAHRLSTVKN
+563 RTVFVIAHRLSTVHN
-578 ANKILVLDRGKIVQ
+578 ANKILVLEKGQIVQ
-592 KGNHEDLIN
+592 EGKH
-601 DEGIYKQLHKMQFR
+601 DELVNIDGLYKQLHKMQFR

>member
-1 MKDKIKESSLKRL
+1 MKESSLKRL
-14 FRFVIAHWP
+14 FRFVLAHWP
-23 YLVLS
+23 FLFLS
-28 TIAAFFFVIFNSASI
+28 TLAAFFFVVFNSASI

-51 NILVDFNDMIIE
+51 NILIDFNEMLVE
-63 NQRLLSLNDLSMN
+63 NQRLSSLSELTMN

-84 NLLLKETAIK
+84 SLLLKDTAIS
-94 TVSSVCI
+94 TVSAVCV
-101 ALIVVFSA
+101 ALIAVFSA

-139 LHYLSLSYFNKN
+139 FHYLSLSYFNKN

-160 VNDIDNMRSSLSI
+160 VNDIDNMRNSLSI
-173 MFQKLFVEP
+173 VFQKLFVEP
-182 INILILMSLLFI
+182 INIIILMSLLFI
-194 VSSKL
+194 VSTKL

-207 PVSGFII
+207 PVSGIII
-214 FGISHSIRRRSRRS
+214 FGISHSIRRRSARS

-234 MTSMIAETISSMR
+234 MTSMIAETIGSMR

-255 SFEINRFAKETQ
+255 AFEINRFAKETQ
-267 KYYRLMIRRDRLR
+267 KYYKLMLRRDRLR

-290 GASIA
+290 GATIA
-295 ALLLYVGARD
+295 ALLLWVGARD
-305 VLVVESINSEDFLRF
+305 VLVIESISSEDFLRF

-328 QPLRSLT
+328 QPLKNLT
-335 NVINELQ
+335 NVVNELQ
-342 NGLASADRVFNIMDI
+342 NGLASADRVFAIMDI
-357 ESDIKDSKNAVKI
+357 KSDIQDVDNAVEV
-370 NDLKEKLMF
+370 NDLKNTLSF
-379 KNVSFSYSNKSENV
+379 DNVSFSYGDEKDKV
-393 LNDIN
+393 LNNIN
-398 FSINKGEIIAL
+398 FQINKGEILAL

-424 PRFYDTLNGAILIDN
+424 PRFYDTLSGSIKIDGKD
-439 QNIKEIEINSLRSLM
+439 IKELKINSLRSLM

-461 LLFDDTVKANISYG
+461 FLFDDSVKANIAYG
-475 SDNIPDSEV
+475 VENISDEKIK
-484 IDAAKAANAH
+484 DAAIAANAH
-494 EFILKLPDAYD
+494 EFIKELPDGYN

-546 SESESNVQEA
+546 SESEKHVQSA
-556 IESLMNK
+556 IENLMSE
-563 RTVIVIAHRLSTVKN
+563 RTVFVIAHRLSTVHN
-578 ANKILVLDRGKIVQ
+578 ANKILVLENGQIVQ
-592 KGNHEDLIN
+592 EGKH
-601 DEGIYKQLHKMQFR
+601 DELANIDGLYKQLHKMQFR

>member
-1 MKDKIKESSLKRL
+1 MKESSLKRL
-14 FRFVIAHWP
+14 FKFVLAHWP
-23 YLVLS
+23 FLLLS
-28 TIAAFFFVIFNSASI
+28 TLAAFFFVIFNSASI

-51 NILVDFNDMIIE
+51 NILIDFNEMLVE
-63 NQRLLSLNDLSMN
+63 NQRLSSLSELTMN

-84 NLLLKETAIK
+84 SLLLKDTAIS
-94 TVSSVCI
+94 TVSSVCV

-118 ITLSIVQYRLIRD
+118 VTLSIVQYRLIRD

-139 LHYLSLSYFNKN
+139 FHYLSLSYFNKN

-160 VNDIDNMRSSLSI
+160 VNDIDNMRNSLSI

-182 INILILMSLLFI
+182 INIIILMSLLFI
-194 VSSKL
+194 VSTKL

-207 PVSGFII
+207 PVSGII
-214 FGISHSIRRRSRRS
+214 ILGISHSIRRRSARS

-234 MTSMIAETISSMR
+234 MTSMIAETIGSMR

-255 SFEINRFAKETQ
+255 GFEINRFGKETQ
-267 KYYRLMIRRDRLR
+267 KYYKLMLRRDRLR

-290 GASIA
+290 GATIA
-295 ALLLYVGARD
+295 ALLLWVGARD
-305 VLVVESINSEDFLRF
+305 VLVIESISSEDFLRF

-328 QPLRSLT
+328 QPLKNLT
-335 NVINELQ
+335 NVVNELQ
-342 NGLASADRVFNIMDI
+342 NGLASADRVFSIMDI
-357 ESDIKDSKNAVKI
+357 KSDIQDIDNAAEV
-370 NDLKEKLMF
+370 NDLKNSLSF
-379 KNVSFSYSNKSENV
+379 DNVSFSYGDEKDKVLSN
-393 LNDIN
+393 IN
-398 FSINKGEIIAL
+398 FQINKGEILAL

-424 PRFYDTLNGAILIDN
+424 PRFYDTLVGSIKIDGKD
-439 QNIKEIEINSLRSLM
+439 IKEFKINSLRSLM

-461 LLFDDTVKANISYG
+461 FLFDDSVKANIAYG
-475 SDNIPDSEV
+475 VENISDDKIK
-484 IDAAKAANAH
+484 DAAIAANAH
-494 EFILKLPDAYD
+494 EFIKDLPDGYN

-546 SESESNVQEA
+546 SESEKNVQSA
-556 IESLMNK
+556 IENLMSE
-563 RTVIVIAHRLSTVKN
+563 RTVFVIAHRLSTVHN
-578 ANKILVLDRGKIVQ
+578 ANKILVLENGKIVQ
-592 KGNHEDLIN
+592 EGKH
-601 DEGIYKQLHKMQFR
+601 DELVNIDGLYKQLHKMQFR

>member
-1 MKDKIKESSLKRL
+1 
-14 FRFVIAHWP
+14 
-23 YLVLS
+23 
-28 TIAAFFFVIFNSASI
+28 
-43 WITATMIN
+43 
-51 NILVDFNDMIIE
+51 
-63 NQRLLSLNDLSMN
+63 
-76 DRLKLFSN
+76 
-84 NLLLKETAIK
+84 
-94 TVSSVCI
+94 
-101 ALIVVFSA
+101 
-109 KNISLYIKN
+109 
-118 ITLSIVQYRLIRD
+118 
-131 LRNKLYSH
+131 
-139 LHYLSLSYFNKN
+139 
-151 KSGELTAVL
+151 
-160 VNDIDNMRSSLSI
+160 
-173 MFQKLFVEP
+173 
-182 INILILMSLLFI
+182 
-194 VSSKL
+194 
-199 ALIALLII
+199 
-207 PVSGFII
+207 
-214 FGISHSIRRRSRRS
+214 
-228 QAQLAG
+228 
-234 MTSMIAETISSMR
+234 
-247 IVKAFATK
+247 
-255 SFEINRFAKETQ
+255 
-267 KYYRLMIRRDRLR
+267 
-280 FVSSPVSETF
+280 
-290 GASIA
+290 
-295 ALLLYVGARD
+295 
-305 VLVVESINSEDFLRF
+305 
-320 ILLLFSLF
+320 
-328 QPLRSLT
+328 
-335 NVINELQ
+335 VINELQ

-409 VGPSGAGKSTLVDLI
+409 VGSSGAGKSTLVDLI
-424 PRFYDTLNGAILIDN
+424 PRFYDTLNGSILIDN

-484 IDAAKAANAH
+484 IYAAKAANAH

>member
-1 MKDKIKESSLKRL
+1 MKESSLKRL
-14 FRFVIAHWP
+14 FKFVLAHWP
-23 YLVLS
+23 FLILS
-28 TIAAFFFVIFNSASI
+28 TLAAFLFVIFNSASI

-51 NILVDFNDMIIE
+51 NILIDFNEMLVE
-63 NQRLLSLNDLSMN
+63 NQRLSSLSELTMN

-84 NLLLKETAIK
+84 SLLLKDTAIS
-94 TVSSVCI
+94 TVSSVCV

-118 ITLSIVQYRLIRD
+118 VTLSIVQYRLIRD

-139 LHYLSLSYFNKN
+139 FHYLSLSYFNKN

-160 VNDIDNMRSSLSI
+160 VNDIDNMRNSLSI

-182 INILILMSLLFI
+182 INIIILMSLLFI
-194 VSSKL
+194 VSTKL

-207 PVSGFII
+207 PVSGIII
-214 FGISHSIRRRSRRS
+214 FGISHSIRRRSARS

-234 MTSMIAETISSMR
+234 MTSMIAETIGSMR

-255 SFEINRFAKETQ
+255 GFEINRFAKETQ
-267 KYYRLMIRRDRLR
+267 KYYKLMLRRDRLR

-290 GASIA
+290 GATIA
-295 ALLLYVGARD
+295 ALLLWVGARD
-305 VLVVESINSEDFLRF
+305 VLVIESISSEDFLRF

-328 QPLRSLT
+328 QPLKNLT
-335 NVINELQ
+335 NVVNELQ
-342 NGLASADRVFNIMDI
+342 NGLASADRVFTIMDI
-357 ESDIKDSKNAVKI
+357 KSDIQDVNHATEV
-370 NDLKEKLMF
+370 NDLKNSLSF
-379 KNVSFSYSNKSENV
+379 DNVSFSYGDEKDKVLSN
-393 LNDIN
+393 IN
-398 FSINKGEIIAL
+398 FQINKGEILAL

-424 PRFYDTLNGAILIDN
+424 PRFYDTLGGSIKIDGKD
-439 QNIKEIEINSLRSLM
+439 IKELKINSLRSLM

-461 LLFDDTVKANISYG
+461 FLFDDSVKANIAYG
-475 SDNIPDSEV
+475 VENISDDKIK
-484 IDAAKAANAH
+484 DAAIAANAH
-494 EFILKLPDAYD
+494 EFIKDLPDGYN

-546 SESESNVQEA
+546 SESEKHVQSA
-556 IESLMNK
+556 IENLMSE
-563 RTVIVIAHRLSTVKN
+563 RTVFVIAHRLSTVHN
-578 ANKILVLDRGKIVQ
+578 ANKILVLENGKIVQ
-592 KGNHEDLIN
+592 EGKH
-601 DEGIYKQLHKMQFR
+601 DELVNIDGLYKQLHKMQFR

>member
-1 MKDKIKESSLKRL
+1 MQESSLKRL
-14 FRFVIAHWP
+14 FKFVLVHWP
-23 YLVLS
+23 FLLLS
-28 TIAAFFFVIFNSASI
+28 TCAAFFFVVFNSASI

-51 NILVDFNDMIIE
+51 NILIDFNEMLIE
-63 NQRLLSLNDLSMN
+63 NQKLLSLNELTMN

-84 NLLLKETAIK
+84 SLLLKDTAIS

-109 KNISLYIKN
+109 KNIFLYIKN
-118 ITLSIVQYRLIRD
+118 ITLSVVQYKLIRD

-139 LHYLSLSYFNKN
+139 FHYLSLSYFNKN

-160 VNDIDNMRSSLSI
+160 VNDIDNMRNSLSI

-182 INILILMSLLFI
+182 INIIILMSLLFI

-199 ALIALLII
+199 AFIALLII
-207 PVSGFII
+207 PISGVII
-214 FGISHSIRRRSRRS
+214 FGISHSIRRRSKRS

-234 MTSMIAETISSMR
+234 MTSMIAETIGSMR

-255 SFEINRFAKETQ
+255 GFEINRFAKETQ
-267 KYYRLMIRRDRLR
+267 KYYKLMLRRDRLR

-290 GASIA
+290 GATIA
-295 ALLLYVGARD
+295 ALLLWVGARD
-305 VLVVESINSEDFLRF
+305 VLVVQSISSEDFLRF

-328 QPLRSLT
+328 QPLKNLT
-335 NVINELQ
+335 NVVNELQ
-342 NGLASADRVFNIMDI
+342 NGLASADRVFAIMDI
-357 ESDIKDSKNAVKI
+357 KSDIQDSADARNVKDLNSNI
-370 NDLKEKLMF
+370 SFN
-379 KNVSFSYSNKSENV
+379 NVSFSYGKEHEKV
-393 LNDIN
+393 LDKISFNID
-398 FSINKGEIIAL
+398 KGEIIAL

-424 PRFYDTLNGAILIDN
+424 PRFYDTLGGSITIDGTD
-439 QNIKEIEINSLRSLM
+439 IKEIQIGSLRSLM

-461 LLFDDTVKANISYG
+461 FLFDDSIKANIAYG
-475 SDNIPDSEV
+475 VNNLSDKEIEE
-484 IDAAKAANAH
+484 AAKAANAH
-494 EFILKLPDAYD
+494 DFIAKLADGYD

-546 SESESNVQEA
+546 SESEKHVQSA
-556 IESLMNK
+556 IENLMNH
-563 RTVIVIAHRLSTVKN
+563 RTVFVIAHRLSTVHN
-578 ANKILVLDRGKIVQ
+578 ASKILVLDKGKIVQ
-592 KGNHEDLIN
+592 EGKHEELVNTDGL
-601 DEGIYKQLHKMQFR
+601 YKQLHKMQFQ

>member
-1 MKDKIKESSLKRL
+1 MKESSLKRL
-14 FRFVIAHWP
+14 FKFVLAHWP
-23 YLVLS
+23 FLLLS
-28 TIAAFFFVIFNSASI
+28 TLAAFFFVIFNSASI

-51 NILVDFNDMIIE
+51 NILIDFNEMLVE
-63 NQRLLSLNDLSMN
+63 NQRLSNLSELSMN

-84 NLLLKETAIK
+84 NLLLKDTAIS
-94 TVSSVCI
+94 TVSAVCV

-139 LHYLSLSYFNKN
+139 FHYLSLSYFNKN

-160 VNDIDNMRSSLSI
+160 VNDIDNMRNSLSI

-194 VSSKL
+194 VSTKL

-207 PVSGFII
+207 PVSGIII
-214 FGISHSIRRRSRRS
+214 FGISHSIRRRSARS

-234 MTSMIAETISSMR
+234 ITSMIAETIGSMR
-247 IVKAFATK
+247 IVKAFANK
-255 SFEINRFAKETQ
+255 GFEINRFAKETQ
-267 KYYRLMIRRDRLR
+267 KYYKLMLRRDRLR

-290 GASIA
+290 GATIA
-295 ALLLYVGARD
+295 ALLLWVGARD
-305 VLVVESINSEDFLRF
+305 VLVIESISSEDFLRF

-328 QPLRSLT
+328 QPLKNLT
-335 NVINELQ
+335 NVVNELQ
-342 NGLASADRVFNIMDI
+342 NGLASADRVFAIMDI
-357 ESDIKDSKNAVKI
+357 KSDIQDSDNAIEIKDLESS
-370 NDLKEKLMF
+370 LSF
-379 KNVSFSYSNKSENV
+379 KDVSFSYGDKNKKV
-393 LNDIN
+393 LHNIN
-398 FSINKGEIIAL
+398 FKINKGEIIAL

-424 PRFYDTLNGAILIDN
+424 PRFYDTLSGAVKIDGKD
-439 QNIKEIEINSLRSLM
+439 IKELKINSLRSLM

-461 LLFDDTVKANISYG
+461 FLFDDSVKANIAYG
-475 SDNIPDSEV
+475 VENISDERV

-494 EFILKLPDAYD
+494 EFIQNLPEGYD

-546 SESESNVQEA
+546 SESEKHVQSA
-556 IESLMNK
+556 IENLMNE
-563 RTVIVIAHRLSTVKN
+563 RTVFVIAHRLSTVHN
-578 ANKILVLDRGKIVQ
+578 ANKILVLEKGQIVQ
-592 KGNHEDLIN
+592 EGKH
-601 DEGIYKQLHKMQFR
+601 DELVNSDGLYKQLHKMQFR

>member
-1 MKDKIKESSLKRL
+1 MKESSLKRL
-14 FRFVIAHWP
+14 FKFVLAHWP
-23 YLVLS
+23 FLILS
-28 TIAAFFFVIFNSASI
+28 TLAAFLFVIFNSASI

-51 NILVDFNDMIIE
+51 NILIDFNEMLVE
-63 NQRLLSLNDLSMN
+63 NQRLSSLSELTMN

-84 NLLLKETAIK
+84 SLLLKDTAIS
-94 TVSSVCI
+94 TVSSVCV

-118 ITLSIVQYRLIRD
+118 VTLSIVQYRLIRD

-139 LHYLSLSYFNKN
+139 FHYLSLSYFNKN

-160 VNDIDNMRSSLSI
+160 VNDIDNMRNSLSI

-182 INILILMSLLFI
+182 INIIILMSLLFI
-194 VSSKL
+194 VSTKL

-207 PVSGFII
+207 PVSGIII
-214 FGISHSIRRRSRRS
+214 FGISHSIRRRSARS

-234 MTSMIAETISSMR
+234 MTSMIAETIGSMR

-255 SFEINRFAKETQ
+255 GFEINRFAKETQ
-267 KYYRLMIRRDRLR
+267 KYYKLMLRRDRLR

-290 GASIA
+290 GATIA
-295 ALLLYVGARD
+295 ALLLWVGARD
-305 VLVVESINSEDFLRF
+305 VLVIESISSEDFLRF

-328 QPLRSLT
+328 QPLKNLT
-335 NVINELQ
+335 NVVNELQ
-342 NGLASADRVFNIMDI
+342 NGLASADRVFTIMDI
-357 ESDIKDSKNAVKI
+357 KSDIQDVDNAAEV
-370 NDLKEKLMF
+370 NDLKNSLSF
-379 KNVSFSYSNKSENV
+379 DNVSFSYGDEKDKVLSN
-393 LNDIN
+393 IN
-398 FSINKGEIIAL
+398 FQINKGEILAL

-424 PRFYDTLNGAILIDN
+424 PRFYDTLGGSIKIDGKD
-439 QNIKEIEINSLRSLM
+439 IKELKINSLRSLM

-461 LLFDDTVKANISYG
+461 FLFDDSVRANIAYG
-475 SDNIPDSEV
+475 LENISDDKIK
-484 IDAAKAANAH
+484 DAAIAANAH
-494 EFILKLPDAYD
+494 EFIKELPDGYN

-546 SESESNVQEA
+546 SESEKHVQSA
-556 IESLMNK
+556 IENLMNE
-563 RTVIVIAHRLSTVKN
+563 RTVFVIAHRLSTVHN
-578 ANKILVLDRGKIVQ
+578 ANKILVLENGKVVQ
-592 KGNHEDLIN
+592 EGKH
-601 DEGIYKQLHKMQFR
+601 DELVNIDGLYKQLHKMQFQ

>member
-1 MKDKIKESSLKRL
+1 MKESSLKRL
-14 FRFVIAHWP
+14 FRFVLAHWP
-23 YLVLS
+23 FLLLS
-28 TIAAFFFVIFNSASI
+28 TLAAFFFVIFNSASI

-51 NILVDFNDMIIE
+51 NILIDFNEMLVE
-63 NQRLLSLNDLSMN
+63 NQRLVSLSELTMN

-84 NLLLKETAIK
+84 SLLLRDTAIS
-94 TVSSVCI
+94 TVSAVCV

-139 LHYLSLSYFNKN
+139 FHYLSLSYFNKN

-160 VNDIDNMRSSLSI
+160 VNDIDNMRNSLSI

-182 INILILMSLLFI
+182 INIIILMSLLFI
-194 VSSKL
+194 VSTKL

-207 PVSGFII
+207 PVSGIII
-214 FGISHSIRRRSRRS
+214 FGISHSIRRRSARS

-234 MTSMIAETISSMR
+234 MTSMIAETIGSMR

-255 SFEINRFAKETQ
+255 GFEINRFATEPQ
-267 KYYRLMIRRDRLR
+267 KYYTLRSSRDRLR
-280 FVSSPVSETF
+280 FVSSPGSETF
-290 GASIA
+290 GATIA
-295 ALLLYVGARD
+295 ALLLWVGARD
-305 VLVVESINSEDFLRF
+305 VLVIESISSEDFLRF

-328 QPLRSLT
+328 QPLKNLT
-335 NVINELQ
+335 NVVNELQ
-342 NGLASADRVFNIMDI
+342 NGLASADRVFAIMDI
-357 ESDIKDSKNAVKI
+357 KSDIQDVDNAFKVKDLNSSLSF
-370 NDLKEKLMF
+370 ND
-379 KNVSFSYSNKSENV
+379 VSFTYGNKDEKV
-393 LNDIN
+393 LNNIN
-398 FSINKGEIIAL
+398 FKINKGEIFAL

-424 PRFYDTLNGAILIDN
+424 PRFYDTLSGSIKIDGKD
-439 QNIKEIEINSLRSLM
+439 IKDLELKSLRSLM

-461 LLFDDTVKANISYG
+461 FLFDDTVKANISYG
-475 SDNIPDSEV
+475 VENISDDEIK
-484 IDAAKAANAH
+484 DASKAANAH
-494 EFILKLPDAYD
+494 EFIKKLPDGYN

-546 SESESNVQEA
+546 SESEKHVQSA
-556 IESLMNK
+556 IENLMSE
-563 RTVIVIAHRLSTVKN
+563 RTVFVIAHRLSTVHN
-578 ANKILVLDRGKIVQ
+578 ANKILVLENGQIVQ
-592 KGNHEDLIN
+592 EGKHDDLIN
-601 DEGIYKQLHKMQFR
+601 VDGLYKQLHKMQFQ

>member
-1 MKDKIKESSLKRL
+1 MQESSLKRL
-14 FRFVIAHWP
+14 FKFVLVHWP
-23 YLVLS
+23 FLLLS
-28 TIAAFFFVIFNSASI
+28 TCAAFFFVVFNSASI

-51 NILVDFNDMIIE
+51 NILIDFNEMLIE
-63 NQRLLSLNDLSMN
+63 NQKLLSLNELTMN

-84 NLLLKETAIK
+84 SLLLKDTAIS

-109 KNISLYIKN
+109 KNIFLYIKN
-118 ITLSIVQYRLIRD
+118 ITLSVVQYKLIRD

-139 LHYLSLSYFNKN
+139 FHYLSLSYFNKN

-160 VNDIDNMRSSLSI
+160 VNDIDNMRNSLSI

-182 INILILMSLLFI
+182 INIIILMSLLFI

-199 ALIALLII
+199 AFIALLII
-207 PVSGFII
+207 PISGVII
-214 FGISHSIRRRSRRS
+214 FGISHSIRRRSKRS

-234 MTSMIAETISSMR
+234 MTSMIAETIGSMR

-255 SFEINRFAKETQ
+255 GFEINRFAKETQ
-267 KYYRLMIRRDRLR
+267 KYYKLMLRRDRLR

-290 GASIA
+290 GATIA
-295 ALLLYVGARD
+295 ALLLWVGARD
-305 VLVVESINSEDFLRF
+305 VLVVQSISSEDFLRF

-328 QPLRSLT
+328 QPLKNLT
-335 NVINELQ
+335 NVVNELQ
-342 NGLASADRVFNIMDI
+342 NGLASADRVFAIMDI
-357 ESDIKDSKNAVKI
+357 KSDIQDSADAKNVKDLNNNISFN
-370 NDLKEKLMF
+370 
-379 KNVSFSYSNKSENV
+379 NVSFSYGKEHEKV
-393 LNDIN
+393 LDKISFNID
-398 FSINKGEIIAL
+398 KGEIIAL

-424 PRFYDTLNGAILIDN
+424 PRFYDTLGGSITIDGTD
-439 QNIKEIEINSLRSLM
+439 IREIQIGSLRSMM

-461 LLFDDTVKANISYG
+461 FLFDDSIKANIAYG
-475 SDNIPDSEV
+475 VNNLSDKEIEE
-484 IDAAKAANAH
+484 AAKAANAH
-494 EFILKLPDAYD
+494 DFIAKLADGYD

-546 SESESNVQEA
+546 SESEKHVQSA
-556 IESLMNK
+556 IENLMNH
-563 RTVIVIAHRLSTVKN
+563 RTVFVIAHRLSTVHN
-578 ANKILVLDRGKIVQ
+578 ASKILVLDKGKIVQ
-592 KGNHEDLIN
+592 
-601 DEGIYKQLHKMQFR
+601 EGKHKELVNTDGLYKQLHKMQFQ

>member
-1 MKDKIKESSLKRL
+1 MKESSLKRL
-14 FRFVIAHWP
+14 FRFVLAHWP
-23 YLVLS
+23 FLLLS
-28 TIAAFFFVIFNSASI
+28 TLAAFFFVIFNSASI

-51 NILVDFNDMIIE
+51 NILIDFNEMLVE
-63 NQRLLSLNDLSMN
+63 NQRLSSLSELTMN

-84 NLLLKETAIK
+84 SLLLKDTAIS
-94 TVSSVCI
+94 TVSAVCV

-139 LHYLSLSYFNKN
+139 FHYLSLSYFNKN

-160 VNDIDNMRSSLSI
+160 VNDIDNMRNSLSI

-182 INILILMSLLFI
+182 INIIILMSLLFI
-194 VSSKL
+194 VSTKL

-207 PVSGFII
+207 PVSGIII
-214 FGISHSIRRRSRRS
+214 FGISHSIRRRSARS

-234 MTSMIAETISSMR
+234 MTSMIAETIGSMR

-255 SFEINRFAKETQ
+255 GFEINRFAKETQ
-267 KYYRLMIRRDRLR
+267 KYYKLMLRRDRLR

-290 GASIA
+290 GATIA
-295 ALLLYVGARD
+295 ALLLWVGARD
-305 VLVVESINSEDFLRF
+305 VLVIESISSEDFLRF

-328 QPLRSLT
+328 QPLKNLT
-335 NVINELQ
+335 NVVNELQ
-342 NGLASADRVFNIMDI
+342 NGLASADRVFTIMDI
-357 ESDIKDSKNAVKI
+357 KSDIQDVDNAVEV
-370 NDLKEKLMF
+370 NDLKNTLSFE
-379 KNVSFSYSNKSENV
+379 NVSFSYGDENDKV
-393 LNDIN
+393 LNNIN
-398 FSINKGEIIAL
+398 FQINKGEILAL

-424 PRFYDTLNGAILIDN
+424 PRFYDTLSGSIKIDGKD
-439 QNIKEIEINSLRSLM
+439 IKELKINSLRSLM

-461 LLFDDTVKANISYG
+461 FLFDDSVKANIAYG
-475 SDNIPDSEV
+475 VENISDDKIK
-484 IDAAKAANAH
+484 DAAIAANAH
-494 EFILKLPDAYD
+494 EFIKELPDGYN

-546 SESESNVQEA
+546 SESEKHVQSA
-556 IESLMNK
+556 IENLMSE
-563 RTVIVIAHRLSTVKN
+563 RTVFVIAHRLSTVHN
-578 ANKILVLDRGKIVQ
+578 ANKILVLENGQIVQ
-592 KGNHEDLIN
+592 EGKH
-601 DEGIYKQLHKMQFR
+601 DELVNIDGLYKQLHKMQFR

>member
-1 MKDKIKESSLKRL
+1 MKESSLKRL
-14 FRFVIAHWP
+14 FRFVLAHWP
-23 YLVLS
+23 FLLLS
-28 TIAAFFFVIFNSASI
+28 TLAAFFFVIFNSASI

-51 NILVDFNDMIIE
+51 NILIDFNEMLVE
-63 NQRLLSLNDLSMN
+63 NQRLSSLSELTMN

-84 NLLLKETAIK
+84 SLLLKDTAIS
-94 TVSSVCI
+94 TVSAVCV

-139 LHYLSLSYFNKN
+139 FHYLSLSYFNKN

-160 VNDIDNMRSSLSI
+160 VNDIDNMRNSLSI

-182 INILILMSLLFI
+182 INIIILMSLLFI
-194 VSSKL
+194 VSTKL

-207 PVSGFII
+207 PVSGIII
-214 FGISHSIRRRSRRS
+214 FGISHSIRRRSARS

-234 MTSMIAETISSMR
+234 MTSMIAETIGSMR

-255 SFEINRFAKETQ
+255 GFEINRFAKETQ
-267 KYYRLMIRRDRLR
+267 KYYKLMLRRDRLR

-290 GASIA
+290 GATIA
-295 ALLLYVGARD
+295 ALLLWVGARD
-305 VLVVESINSEDFLRF
+305 VLVIESISSEDFLRF

-328 QPLRSLT
+328 QPLKNLT
-335 NVINELQ
+335 NVVNELQ
-342 NGLASADRVFNIMDI
+342 NGLASADRVFTIMDI
-357 ESDIKDSKNAVKI
+357 KSDIQDVDNAAEV
-370 NDLKEKLMF
+370 NDLKNSLSF
-379 KNVSFSYSNKSENV
+379 DNVSFSYGDEKDKVLSN
-393 LNDIN
+393 IN
-398 FSINKGEIIAL
+398 FQINKGEILAL

-424 PRFYDTLNGAILIDN
+424 PRFYDTLGGSIKIDGKD
-439 QNIKEIEINSLRSLM
+439 IKKLKINSLRSLM

-461 LLFDDTVKANISYG
+461 FLFDDSVRANIAYG
-475 SDNIPDSEV
+475 LENISDDKIK
-484 IDAAKAANAH
+484 DAAIAANAH
-494 EFILKLPDAYD
+494 EFIKELPDGYN

-546 SESESNVQEA
+546 SESEKHVQSA
-556 IESLMNK
+556 IENLMSE
-563 RTVIVIAHRLSTVKN
+563 RTVFVIAHRLSTVHN
-578 ANKILVLDRGKIVQ
+578 ANKILVLENGKIIQ
-592 KGNHEDLIN
+592 EGKH
-601 DEGIYKQLHKMQFR
+601 DELVNIDGLYKQLHKMQFR

>member
-1 MKDKIKESSLKRL
+1 MKESSLKRL
-14 FRFVIAHWP
+14 FRFVLAHWP
-23 YLVLS
+23 FLLLS
-28 TIAAFFFVIFNSASI
+28 TLAAFFFVIFNSASI

-51 NILVDFNDMIIE
+51 NILIDFNEMLVE
-63 NQRLLSLNDLSMN
+63 NQRLASLSELTMN

-84 NLLLKETAIK
+84 SLLLRDTAIS
-94 TVSSVCI
+94 TVSAVCV

-139 LHYLSLSYFNKN
+139 FHYLSLSYFNKN

-160 VNDIDNMRSSLSI
+160 VNDIDNMRNSLSI

-182 INILILMSLLFI
+182 INIIILMSLLFI
-194 VSSKL
+194 VSTKL

-207 PVSGFII
+207 PISGIII
-214 FGISHSIRRRSRRS
+214 FGISHSIRRRSARS

-234 MTSMIAETISSMR
+234 MTSMIAETIGSMR

-255 SFEINRFAKETQ
+255 GFEINRFAKETQ
-267 KYYRLMIRRDRLR
+267 KYYKLMIRRDRLR

-290 GASIA
+290 GATIA
-295 ALLLYVGARD
+295 ALLLWVGARD
-305 VLVVESINSEDFLRF
+305 VLVIESISSEDFLRF
-320 ILLLFSLF
+320 FLLLFSLF
-328 QPLRSLT
+328 QPLKNLT
-335 NVINELQ
+335 NVVNELQ
-342 NGLASADRVFNIMDI
+342 NGLASADRVFAIMDI
-357 ESDIKDSKNAVKI
+357 KSDIQDVDNAFKVKDLNSSLSF
-370 NDLKEKLMF
+370 ND
-379 KNVSFSYSNKSENV
+379 VSFAYGNKDEKV
-393 LNDIN
+393 LNNIN
-398 FSINKGEIIAL
+398 FKINKGEIFAL

-424 PRFYDTLNGAILIDN
+424 PRFYDTLSGSIKIDGKD
-439 QNIKEIEINSLRSLM
+439 IKDLELKSLRSLM

-461 LLFDDTVKANISYG
+461 FLFDDTVKANISYG
-475 SDNIPDSEV
+475 VENISDDEIKNAS
-484 IDAAKAANAH
+484 KAANAH
-494 EFILKLPDAYD
+494 EFIKKLPDGYN

-546 SESESNVQEA
+546 SESEKHVQSA
-556 IESLMNK
+556 IENLMSE
-563 RTVIVIAHRLSTVKN
+563 RTVFVIAHRLSTVHN
-578 ANKILVLDRGKIVQ
+578 ANKILVLENGQIVQ
-592 KGNHEDLIN
+592 EGKHDDLIN
-601 DEGIYKQLHKMQFR
+601 VDGLYKQLHKMQFQ

>member
-1 MKDKIKESSLKRL
+1 MKESSLKRL
-14 FRFVIAHWP
+14 FKFVLAHWP
-23 YLVLS
+23 FLILS
-28 TIAAFFFVIFNSASI
+28 TLAAFLFVIFNSASI

-51 NILVDFNDMIIE
+51 NILIDFNEMLVE
-63 NQRLLSLNDLSMN
+63 NQRLSSLSELTMN

-84 NLLLKETAIK
+84 SLLLKDTAIS
-94 TVSSVCI
+94 TVSSVCV

-118 ITLSIVQYRLIRD
+118 VTLSIVQYRLIRD

-139 LHYLSLSYFNKN
+139 FHYLSLSYFNKN

-160 VNDIDNMRSSLSI
+160 VNDIDNMRNSLSI

-182 INILILMSLLFI
+182 INIIILMSLLFI
-194 VSSKL
+194 VSTKL

-207 PVSGFII
+207 PVSGIII
-214 FGISHSIRRRSRRS
+214 FGISHSIRRRSARS

-234 MTSMIAETISSMR
+234 MTSMIAETIGSMR

-255 SFEINRFAKETQ
+255 GFEINRFAKETQ
-267 KYYRLMIRRDRLR
+267 KYYKLMLRRDRLR

-290 GASIA
+290 GATIA
-295 ALLLYVGARD
+295 ALLLWVGARD
-305 VLVVESINSEDFLRF
+305 VLVIESISSEDFLRF

-328 QPLRSLT
+328 QPLKNLT
-335 NVINELQ
+335 NVVNELQ
-342 NGLASADRVFNIMDI
+342 NGLASADRVFTIMDI
-357 ESDIKDSKNAVKI
+357 KSDIQDVNNAAEV
-370 NDLKEKLMF
+370 NDLKNSLSF
-379 KNVSFSYSNKSENV
+379 DNVSFSYGDEKDKVLSN
-393 LNDIN
+393 IN
-398 FSINKGEIIAL
+398 FQINKGEILAL

-424 PRFYDTLNGAILIDN
+424 PRFYDTLGGSIKIDGKD
-439 QNIKEIEINSLRSLM
+439 IKKLKINSLRSLM

-461 LLFDDTVKANISYG
+461 FLFDDSVRANIAYG
-475 SDNIPDSEV
+475 LENISDDKIK
-484 IDAAKAANAH
+484 DAAIAANAH
-494 EFILKLPDAYD
+494 EFIKELPDGYN

-546 SESESNVQEA
+546 SESEKHVQSA
-556 IESLMNK
+556 IENLMSE
-563 RTVIVIAHRLSTVKN
+563 RTVFVIAHRLSTVHN
-578 ANKILVLDRGKIVQ
+578 ANKILVLENGKIVQ
-592 KGNHEDLIN
+592 EGKH
-601 DEGIYKQLHKMQFR
+601 DELVNIDGLYKQLHKMQFR

>member
-1 MKDKIKESSLKRL
+1 MKESSLKRL
-14 FRFVIAHWP
+14 FRFVLAHWP
-23 YLVLS
+23 FLLLS
-28 TIAAFFFVIFNSASI
+28 TLAAFFFVIFNSASI

-51 NILVDFNDMIIE
+51 NILIDFNEMLVE
-63 NQRLLSLNDLSMN
+63 NQRLASLSELTMN

-84 NLLLKETAIK
+84 SLLLRDTAIS
-94 TVSSVCI
+94 TVSAVCV

-139 LHYLSLSYFNKN
+139 FHYLSLSYFNKN

-160 VNDIDNMRSSLSI
+160 VNDIDNMRNSLSI

-182 INILILMSLLFI
+182 INIIILMSLLFI
-194 VSSKL
+194 VSTKL

-207 PVSGFII
+207 PVSGIII
-214 FGISHSIRRRSRRS
+214 FGISHSIRRRSARS

-234 MTSMIAETISSMR
+234 MTSMIAETIGSMR

-255 SFEINRFAKETQ
+255 GFEINRFAKETQ
-267 KYYRLMIRRDRLR
+267 KYYKLMIRRDRLR

-290 GASIA
+290 GATIA
-295 ALLLYVGARD
+295 ALLLWVGARD
-305 VLVVESINSEDFLRF
+305 VLVIESISSEDFLRF

-328 QPLRSLT
+328 QPLKNLT
-335 NVINELQ
+335 NVVNELQ
-342 NGLASADRVFNIMDI
+342 NGLASADRVFAIMDI
-357 ESDIKDSKNAVKI
+357 KSDIQDVDNAFKVKDLNSSLSF
-370 NDLKEKLMF
+370 ND
-379 KNVSFSYSNKSENV
+379 VSFTYGNKDEKV
-393 LNDIN
+393 LNNIN
-398 FSINKGEIIAL
+398 FKINKGEIFAL

-424 PRFYDTLNGAILIDN
+424 PRFYDTLSGSIKIDGKD
-439 QNIKEIEINSLRSLM
+439 IKELELKSLRSLM

-461 LLFDDTVKANISYG
+461 FLFDDTVKANISYG
-475 SDNIPDSEV
+475 VENISYDD
-484 IDAAKAANAH
+484 IKDAAKAANAH
-494 EFILKLPDAYD
+494 EFIQKLPDGYN

-546 SESESNVQEA
+546 SESEKHVQSA
-556 IESLMNK
+556 IENLMSE
-563 RTVIVIAHRLSTVKN
+563 RTVFVIAHRLSTVHN
-578 ANKILVLDRGKIVQ
+578 ANKILVLENGQIVQ
-592 KGNHEDLIN
+592 EGKHDDLIN
-601 DEGIYKQLHKMQFR
+601 VDGLYKQLHKMQFQ

>member
-1 MKDKIKESSLKRL
+1 MKESSLKRL
-14 FRFVIAHWP
+14 FRFVLAHWP
-23 YLVLS
+23 FLLLS
-28 TIAAFFFVIFNSASI
+28 TLAAFFFVIFNSASI

-51 NILVDFNDMIIE
+51 NILIDFNEMLVE
-63 NQRLLSLNDLSMN
+63 NQRLVSLSELTMN

-84 NLLLKETAIK
+84 SLLLRDTAIS
-94 TVSSVCI
+94 TVSAVCV

-139 LHYLSLSYFNKN
+139 FHYLSLSYFNKN

-160 VNDIDNMRSSLSI
+160 VNDIDNMRNSLSI

-182 INILILMSLLFI
+182 INIIILMSLLFI
-194 VSSKL
+194 VSTKL

-207 PVSGFII
+207 PVSGIII
-214 FGISHSIRRRSRRS
+214 FGISHSIRRRSARS

-234 MTSMIAETISSMR
+234 MTSMIAETIGSMR

-255 SFEINRFAKETQ
+255 GFEINRFAKETQ
-267 KYYRLMIRRDRLR
+267 KYYKLMIRRDRLR

-290 GASIA
+290 GATIA
-295 ALLLYVGARD
+295 ALLLWVGARD
-305 VLVVESINSEDFLRF
+305 VLVIESISSEDFLRF

-328 QPLRSLT
+328 QPLKNLT
-335 NVINELQ
+335 NVVNELQ
-342 NGLASADRVFNIMDI
+342 NGLASADRVFAIMDI
-357 ESDIKDSKNAVKI
+357 KSDIQDVDNAFKVKDLNSSLSF
-370 NDLKEKLMF
+370 ND
-379 KNVSFSYSNKSENV
+379 VSFTYGNKDEKV
-393 LNDIN
+393 LNNIN
-398 FSINKGEIIAL
+398 FKINKGEIFAL

-424 PRFYDTLNGAILIDN
+424 PRFYDTLSGSIKIDGK
-439 QNIKEIEINSLRSLM
+439 NIKELELKSLRSLM

-461 LLFDDTVKANISYG
+461 FLFDDTVKANISYG
-475 SDNIPDSEV
+475 VENISDDEIK
-484 IDAAKAANAH
+484 DASKAANAH
-494 EFILKLPDAYD
+494 EFIKKLPDGYN

-546 SESESNVQEA
+546 SESEKYVQSA
-556 IESLMNK
+556 IENLMSE
-563 RTVIVIAHRLSTVKN
+563 RTVFVIAHRLSTVHN
-578 ANKILVLDRGKIVQ
+578 ANKILVLENGQIVQ
-592 KGNHEDLIN
+592 EGKHDDLIN
-601 DEGIYKQLHKMQFR
+601 VDGLYKQLHKMQFQ

>member
-1 MKDKIKESSLKRL
+1 MKESSLKRL
-14 FRFVIAHWP
+14 FKFVLAHWP
-23 YLVLS
+23 FLLLS
-28 TIAAFFFVIFNSASI
+28 TLAAFFFVIFNSASI

-51 NILVDFNDMIIE
+51 NILIDFNEMLVE
-63 NQRLLSLNDLSMN
+63 NQRLSSLSELTMN

-84 NLLLKETAIK
+84 SLLLKDTAIS
-94 TVSSVCI
+94 TVSSVCV

-139 LHYLSLSYFNKN
+139 FHYLSLSYFNKN

-160 VNDIDNMRSSLSI
+160 VNDIDNMRNSLSI

-182 INILILMSLLFI
+182 INIIILMSLLFI
-194 VSSKL
+194 VSTKL

-207 PVSGFII
+207 PVSGIII
-214 FGISHSIRRRSRRS
+214 FGISHSIRRRSARS

-234 MTSMIAETISSMR
+234 MTSMIAETIGSMR

-255 SFEINRFAKETQ
+255 GFEINRFAKETQ
-267 KYYRLMIRRDRLR
+267 KYYKLMLRRDRLR

-290 GASIA
+290 GATIA
-295 ALLLYVGARD
+295 ALLLWVGARD
-305 VLVVESINSEDFLRF
+305 VLVIESISSEDFLRF

-328 QPLRSLT
+328 QPLKNLT
-335 NVINELQ
+335 NVVNELQ
-342 NGLASADRVFNIMDI
+342 NGLASADRVFAIMDI
-357 ESDIKDSKNAVKI
+357 KSDIQDVDNAVEV
-370 NDLKEKLMF
+370 NDLKNTLSF
-379 KNVSFSYSNKSENV
+379 NNVSFSYGEEKDKV
-393 LNDIN
+393 LNNIN
-398 FSINKGEIIAL
+398 FQINKGEILAL

-424 PRFYDTLNGAILIDN
+424 PRFYDTLSGSIKIDGKD
-439 QNIKEIEINSLRSLM
+439 IKELKINSLRSLM

-461 LLFDDTVKANISYG
+461 FLFDDSVKANIAYG
-475 SDNIPDSEV
+475 VENISDDKIK
-484 IDAAKAANAH
+484 DAAIAANAH
-494 EFILKLPDAYD
+494 EFIKELPDGYN

-546 SESESNVQEA
+546 SESEKHVQSA
-556 IESLMNK
+556 IENLMSE
-563 RTVIVIAHRLSTVKN
+563 RTVFVIAHRLSTVHN
-578 ANKILVLDRGKIVQ
+578 ANKILVLENGQIVQ
-592 KGNHEDLIN
+592 EGKH
-601 DEGIYKQLHKMQFR
+601 DELVNIDGLYKQLHKMQFR